1 MTRAEIFE
9 GLKEIIQTIKP
20 KMNLD
25 NVSEQSMLVT
35 DLGIDSLS
43 MLLLSLATEQKFQI
57 RFETQKPFER
67 VSDVIDYIIGI
78 RGGD

>member
-1 MTRAEIFE
+1 MNRTEIFD

-25 NVSEQSMLVT
+25 KVSEQSAMVT

-67 VSDVIDYIIGI
+67 VGDVIDYIIGI

>member
-1 MTRAEIFE
+1 MTRTEIFD

-25 NVSEQSMLVT
+25 NVSEQSALVT

-78 RGGD
+78 RADD